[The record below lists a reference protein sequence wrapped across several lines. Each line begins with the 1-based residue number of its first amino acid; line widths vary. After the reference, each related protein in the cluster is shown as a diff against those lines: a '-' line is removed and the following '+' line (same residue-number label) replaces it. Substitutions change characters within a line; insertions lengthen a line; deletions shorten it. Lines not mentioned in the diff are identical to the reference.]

1 MTCFSESS
9 QRVEMHCFEIWV
21 VHGAKLL
28 QIWFLEIISGEDLCN
43 CVFTLG
49 YGVSTSS
56 TAVALWHTVYSSW
69 NPNVDQTKA
78 LTLLNNTRLRS
89 GKMWTGSLQCQFS
102 IVLQCSSAA
111 SALHVL
117 DDLGC
122 TATSDAFPN
131 CIPQQLMSGY
141 TSNVVNAMGFVVE
154 RLGGCTN
161 LDGSK
166 TESFCVLFACDNGA
180 QKYSRG
186 GHTKIIQGRDGTDF
200 PKWSTSNCQTEED
213 SKKIHPQRP
222 QCLDR
227 GPEVPTTAA
236 RVLFWKRSTT
246 NRLKDDERFPLD
258 PIGSS
263 GCCLCCHALLT
274 MLT

>member
-1 MTCFSESS
+1 
-9 QRVEMHCFEIWV
+9 MHCFEIWV
-21 VHGAKLL
+21 LHGAKLL

-69 NPNVDQTKA
+69 NHNVDQTKA

-122 TATSDAFPN
+122 QKNQQSFPVL
-131 CIPQQLMSGY
+131 QRQMSQL
-141 TSNVVNAMGFVVE
+141 
-154 RLGGCTN
+154 
-161 LDGSK
+161 
-166 TESFCVLFACDNGA
+166 
-180 QKYSRG
+180 
-186 GHTKIIQGRDGTDF
+186 
-200 PKWSTSNCQTEED
+200 
-213 SKKIHPQRP
+213 HP
-222 QCLDR
+222 
-227 GPEVPTTAA
+227 TAA
-236 RVLFWKRSTT
+236 DVRLHLKRGKCYGLCGGTPRRLHKSGWKQDWIVLCF
-246 NRLKDDERFPLD
+246 
-258 PIGSS
+258 I
-263 GCCLCCHALLT
+263 CLWQWRKEV
-274 MLT
+274 

>member
-1 MTCFSESS
+1 
-9 QRVEMHCFEIWV
+9 
-21 VHGAKLL
+21 
-28 QIWFLEIISGEDLCN
+28 
-43 CVFTLG
+43 
-49 YGVSTSS
+49 
-56 TAVALWHTVYSSW
+56 
-69 NPNVDQTKA
+69 
-78 LTLLNNTRLRS
+78 
-89 GKMWTGSLQCQFS
+89 MWTGSLQCQFS

-122 TATSDAFPN
+122 QKEKSAVISCTATSDTFPN

-166 TESFCVLFACDNGA
+166 TESFCVLFACDDGA
-180 QKYSRG
+180 KKYSRG

-213 SKKIHPQRP
+213 RKKSTLKALNVWTGVLRSQRLR
-222 QCLDR
+222 QEYSFESDQQR
-227 GPEVPTTAA
+227 TG
-236 RVLFWKRSTT
+236 
-246 NRLKDDERFPLD
+246 
-258 PIGSS
+258 
-263 GCCLCCHALLT
+263 
-274 MLT
+274 